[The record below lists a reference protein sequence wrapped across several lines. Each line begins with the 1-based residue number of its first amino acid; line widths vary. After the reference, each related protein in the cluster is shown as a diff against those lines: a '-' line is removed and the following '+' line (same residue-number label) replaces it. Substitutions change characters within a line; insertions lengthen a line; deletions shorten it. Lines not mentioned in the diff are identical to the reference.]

1 MSVCV
6 NRPKRGE
13 RGYDAGKKIKGRKR
27 HIAVDVTGHII
38 ACDVHSAGVQDR
50 DGARGILS
58 QISRINRIE
67 NVLAD
72 GGYGGKLQQWFHR
85 ENKGNKRL
93 SISKKLAKK
102 ISRLFLNA
110 GLLNAPSLGWDI
122 SADSLKTMKL
132 TLLLLSL
139 DYSLLILSFFLNNSH
154 LPRVLL

>member
-1 MSVCV
+1 M
-6 NRPKRGE
+6 
-13 RGYDAGKKIKGRKR
+13 
-27 HIAVDVTGHII
+27 
-38 ACDVHSAGVQDR
+38 HSAGVQDR

-102 ISRLFLNA
+102 DFKVI
-110 GLLNAPSLGWDI
+110 P
-122 SADSLKTMKL
+122 K
-132 TLLLLSL
+132 LSL
-139 DYSLLILSFFLNNSH
+139 IH
-154 LPRVLL
+154 I

>member
-1 MSVCV
+1 M
-6 NRPKRGE
+6 
-13 RGYDAGKKIKGRKR
+13 
-27 HIAVDVTGHII
+27 
-38 ACDVHSAGVQDR
+38 HSAGVQDR
-50 DGARGILS
+50 DGAKRILS